1 MLNRP
6 NVSVRVDD
14 GRNFLA
20 LSGERF
26 DVITAD
32 IIQPF
37 HAGAGHLY
45 SREYFTLV
53 RQALKPGGLALQW
66 IGHRDRSHYLLIMR
80 TFLEVFPDAT
90 LWLQGELM
98 VGSPAPLSL
107 NRSAFEDKLRDP
119 QSGAVMRHVGL
130 DSFDALRAWYAA
142 GPREMKAFVG
152 DGPLLTDDRPLVE
165 YHRSLPPDPRPLDL
179 SVIKGSVD
187 ELGAK

>member
-1 MLNRP
+1 MQIVELSDSVRKAAPYFAHVTFDVLNRP

-45 SREYFTLV
+45 SREYFELV

-98 VGSPAPLSL
+98 VGSLEPLSL
-107 NRSAFEDKLRDP
+107 NRAAFEAKLRDP
-119 QSGAVMRHVGL
+119 QSGAVMRRVGL
-130 DSFDALRAWYAA
+130 DSFDALRAWYI
-142 GPREMKAFVG
+142 G
-152 DGPLLTDDRPLVE
+152 RPTA
-165 YHRSLPPDPRPLDL
+165 R
-179 SVIKGSVD
+179 
-187 ELGAK
+187 